1 MKRRK
6 FINNLALA
14 GACLGSYNF
23 TTFDRELFK
32 NFPYKI
38 SLAQFSLFRLEMSR
52 KIDPMDFAKIAND
65 LGFKGL
71 EYLQMSYNG
80 KLMRERRKNSLYG
93 IKKLAN
99 DLNQKADEFNM
110 ENILIMIDIGPDLGK
125 STKNL
130 DQYHLWIDCASEMK
144 CHSVRVNL
152 RGSED
157 NLYNW
162 KQNSI
167 ENLEKLCEYAKPLK
181 INIVV
186 ENHGGFSSNA
196 DYLIDVIE
204 NVKSQ
209 NVGTLPDFGNFCVKQ
224 DPEKY
229 AEASRMFTMG
239 AESKTDRPPT
249 IYDSCA
255 ERYDMYDGMEKLMRY
270 AKGVSAKTHG
280 FDKNGDDVDID
291 YKKMLEI
298 VKKSEY
304 QGFIG
309 VEAQAFTM
317 DPIEAIIASK
327 KLLVNSYS

>member
-1 MKRRK
+1 
-6 FINNLALA
+6 
-14 GACLGSYNF
+14 
-23 TTFDRELFK
+23 
-32 NFPYKI
+32 
-38 SLAQFSLFRLEMSR
+38 
-52 KIDPMDFAKIAND
+52 
-65 LGFKGL
+65 
-71 EYLQMSYNG
+71 MSYNG
-80 KLMRERRKNSLYG
+80 KLLRENKKNSLHG

-99 DLNQKADEFNM
+99 DLNKKADEFNM

-125 STKNL
+125 RTKNL
-130 DQYHLWIDCASEMK
+130 DQYHVWIDCAREMK

-167 ENLEKLCEYAKPLK
+167 ENLNKLCEYAKPLN
-181 INIVV
+181 INIIV
-186 ENHGGFSSNA
+186 ENHGDFSSNA
-196 DYLIDVIE
+196 DHLIDVIE
-204 NVKSQ
+204 NVNHQ

-224 DPEKY
+224 NPEKY
-229 AEASRMFTMG
+229 GEAARMFTMG
-239 AESKTDRPPT
+239 AESKSDRPPT
-249 IYDSCA
+249 IYDTCA
-255 ERYDMYDGMEKLMRY
+255 QRYDMYDGIKKLMKY

-280 FDKNGDDVDID
+280 FDINGNDVDID
-291 YKKMLEI
+291 YKKMLQI
-298 VKKSEY
+298 VKDSEY